1 MDCRLK
7 IIEASISENGKE
19 VFILVE
25 WKVKGFDSVRKGG
38 DIFRTS
44 RTLKAEDVF
53 MIEVEN

>member
-1 MDCRLK
+1 MK

-53 MIEVEN
+53 MIEVKN